1 MTRVR
6 FTAAGLGASQVT
18 QTSVPCTLCPWG
30 RDQSLP
36 RGPRCPDRFVL
47 AAHLPLLRRGSVTPT
62 AGGDALSG
70 ELAGRAG
77 CSLLKCLTGRLM
89 EKPVG
94 FSEDADGHLGT
105 IADILKHRLRFSSW
119 ICFTVTV
126 VMPEG
131 ARGKQNHSSQ
141 PTSRRQ
147 VPALSARSGS
157 GALAWPGSL
166 RPAALRT

>member
-1 MTRVR
+1 MINRCPVGPGAL
-6 FTAAGLGASQVT
+6 TALSPLLICLCYAVGL
-18 QTSVPCTLCPWG
+18 
-30 RDQSLP
+30 SLP
-36 RGPRCPDRFVL
+36 L
-47 AAHLPLLRRGSVTPT
+47 QA
-62 AGGDALSG
+62 GDALSG

-119 ICFTVTV
+119 IRFTVTV